1 MKLLPL
7 LAVLLISACA
17 TAPLAAPVTPPAAL
31 QPSDLNG
38 TWDVSLLYSK
48 TEPPS
53 ATVMVLKVE
62 EDGALTGSFY
72 DSEFLEANYSVRGDV
87 LAFGTVTTDGTAP
100 YAHSGRLVD
109 GKIEGQTLSFGR
121 DFLMIWVATRRDE
134 APPPAG

>member
-7 LAVLLISACA
+7 LAAFLISACA
-17 TAPLAAPVTPPAAL
+17 TAPATAPAAL

-72 DSEFLEANYSVRGDV
+72 ESEFLEANYSVRGDV

-134 APPPAG
+134 APEPAG